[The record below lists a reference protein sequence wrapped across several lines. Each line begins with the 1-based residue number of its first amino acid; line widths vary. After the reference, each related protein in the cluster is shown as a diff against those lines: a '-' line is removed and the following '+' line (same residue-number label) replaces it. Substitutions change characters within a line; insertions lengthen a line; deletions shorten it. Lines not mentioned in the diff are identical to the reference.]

1 MNNPYKKLLGKTIK
15 YYDYLDAE
23 RYGRIAAVEH
33 NPNAPDTPYIY
44 IEDEEQE
51 FNIHQDNINGKE
63 INYAEIRPSNE
74 VYPVE

>member
-1 MNNPYKKLLGKTIK
+1 MTVEEAEKELQEFGLKYGK
-15 YYDYLDAE
+15 
-23 RYGRIAAVEH
+23 V
-33 NPNAPDTPYIY
+33 IY